1 MGYDGRVLTDSDP
14 DIDDVRRI
22 GAGDAAAAA
31 SLVRRRSPRI
41 MALARR
47 MLNDQTE
54 AEDITQEVFLRVWTH
69 AANWRPGGA
78 RFETWLHR
86 VAVNLC
92 LDRLRRRREI
102 PAGDALA
109 ERPDETPDA
118 EQSMWRD
125 QRAARVR
132 QAIEAL
138 PERQRAALELCS
150 FQELTN
156 IEAAAVLE
164 VSVDA
169 LESLLARARRSLRES
184 LSREVADLLG
194 AVDG

>member
-1 MGYDGRVLTDSDP
+1 MSYDGRALTDSDP

-41 MALARR
+41 LAVARR
-47 MLNDQTE
+47 MLNDQAE

-69 AANWRPGGA
+69 AANWQPGGA
-78 RFETWLHR
+78 KFETWLHR

-92 LDRLRRRREI
+92 LDRLRRRRET
-102 PAGDALA
+102 PAGDALP

-118 EQSMWRD
+118 EQSMWQD

-156 IEAAAVLE
+156 IEAAAALE
-164 VSVDA
+164 ISVDA
-169 LESLLARARRSLRES
+169 LESLLARARRTLREN